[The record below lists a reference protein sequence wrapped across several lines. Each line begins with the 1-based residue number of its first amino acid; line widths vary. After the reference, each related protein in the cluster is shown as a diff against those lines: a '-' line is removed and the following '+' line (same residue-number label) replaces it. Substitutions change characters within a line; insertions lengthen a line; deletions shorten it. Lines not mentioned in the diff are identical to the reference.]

1 RALYTLDSRLR
12 GNGEVGA
19 WEWREFCSRRL
30 FLGCKQCQFSSPRLR
45 SGSGTCRA
53 RPGDGPPP
61 HMRRTHTLPAYAAA
75 GAIIASA
82 AAARRRIPE
91 QAAKAQL

>member
-45 SGSGTCRA
+45 NG
-53 RPGDGPPP
+53 
-61 HMRRTHTLPAYAAA
+61 LWEA
-75 GAIIASA
+75 GAHW
-82 AAARRRIPE
+82 RRD
-91 QAAKAQL
+91 AGNLA